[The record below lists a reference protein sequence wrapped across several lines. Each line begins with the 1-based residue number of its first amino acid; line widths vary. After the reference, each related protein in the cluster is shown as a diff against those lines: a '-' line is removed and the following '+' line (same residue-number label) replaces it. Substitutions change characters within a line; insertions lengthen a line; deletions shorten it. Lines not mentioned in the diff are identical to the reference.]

1 MTCASAIDCGMP
13 CCVHVGRCYKALEL
27 TNAQL
32 TTRNRELEARLEGAA
47 VRMSELEQQLKR
59 YEKVVETAKAFV
71 LTDAPND
78 EYDKLADA
86 VHDLQAE
93 G

>member
-1 MTCASAIDCGMP
+1 
-13 CCVHVGRCYKALEL
+13 
-27 TNAQL
+27 
-32 TTRNRELEARLEGAA
+32 
-47 VRMSELEQQLKR
+47 MSELEQQLKR